1 MSDIA
6 IRPIETSDRPAWELM
21 WKEYLAFY
29 EVSLPP
35 DVTDTLFKRLL
46 SDEGHDGLV
55 AERGGKLV
63 GFVHYLFHHSTW
75 SRELKCY
82 LEDLFVSDE
91 TRGTGAG
98 RKLIE
103 AVYAA
108 ADAKSGASGKVYW
121 HTNGDNARAR
131 QLYDRIGTLS
141 TYVCYDRA

>member
-1 MSDIA
+1 MSDIV
-6 IRPIETSDRPAWELM
+6 IRPIETSDRAAWEPL
-21 WKEYLAFY
+21 WQDYLAFY
-29 EVSLPP
+29 DVSLPS

-46 SDEGHDGLV
+46 GDEGHNGLV
-55 AERGGKLV
+55 AERNGKLV

-75 SRELKCY
+75 SSELKCY

-108 ADAKSGASGKVYW
+108 ADARSGASGKVYW